1 MRNLIGGPTGA
12 SMVMTLD
19 FTFLGESGNES
30 ESPSVLAQD
39 TIIGLL
45 LALGGY

>member
-1 MRNLIGGPTGA
+1 MRNLPGGPTGA

-30 ESPSVLAQD
+30 ESPSVLARN
-39 TIIGLL
+39 TIIGPL
-45 LALGGY
+45 LAFGGC